1 MEYKCFLDGVNRKE
15 EQAWVELYDYF
26 YAPLCCYSTK
36 IIGDAQVAED
46 IVQNILIKLWHSNLH
61 FNEIKVITAYLYH
74 SVYNTSLNY
83 IRDKQ
88 RAKKIHESWIA
99 EIQESDGV
107 EMALEEEAITRF
119 YQVIS
124 HLPEQQKQ
132 ILLRSMKGERV
143 KEIADKMNISE
154 NTVKTQKKRAYAF
167 VREQLDDLWVVVI
180 SMLFV

>member
-1 MEYKCFLDGVNRKE
+1 MEYRCFLDGVNRKE
-15 EQAWVELYDYF
+15 EQAWAELYDYF

-88 RAKKIHESWIA
+88 RAKKFMNL
-99 EIQESDGV
+99 G
-107 EMALEEEAITRF
+107 
-119 YQVIS
+119 
-124 HLPEQQKQ
+124 
-132 ILLRSMKGERV
+132 LLRYKSQMEWKWLW
-143 KEIADKMNISE
+143 
-154 NTVKTQKKRAYAF
+154 KRKPL
-167 VREQLDDLWVVVI
+167 LDFI
-180 SMLFV
+180 Q